1 VYYGFSDLAL
11 GITMASIGRSVFFAP
26 ILVAAVPGFSALAQ
40 EAAPVPRAP
49 MTYGTDVRADNPHA
63 PTPQFAPLAPG
74 VYAREILNTKSSK
87 GDYVVQIW
95 SLLVS
100 PKSSTNEVR
109 LPGAAMLSLNAGRI
123 EIITGNSRST
133 LGPGGTVAVK
143 EGASLRFVNSDASR
157 PAQLRAIILSGSR

>member
-1 VYYGFSDLAL
+1 MFRTFLPRPTQDLDCEESRSSLLGISIAKLDDYSLSVYYGFSDLAL
-11 GITMASIGRSVFFAP
+11 GITMASIGRPVFFAP

-63 PTPQFAPLAPG
+63 PTPQFAPLVPG

-109 LPGAAMLSLNAGRI
+109 LPGADRKSTRLNSSHTDI
-123 EIITGNSRST
+123 SRMPS
-133 LGPGGTVAVK
+133 
-143 EGASLRFVNSDASR
+143 S
-157 PAQLRAIILSGSR
+157 